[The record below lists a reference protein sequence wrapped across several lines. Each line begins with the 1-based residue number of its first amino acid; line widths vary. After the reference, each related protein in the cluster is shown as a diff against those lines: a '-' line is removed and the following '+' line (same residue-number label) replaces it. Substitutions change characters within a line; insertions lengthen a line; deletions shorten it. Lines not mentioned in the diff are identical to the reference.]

1 MLVSVEEA
9 LVGSVER
16 RAPLK
21 MRAWEAIR
29 ISAVEPVFTFT
40 RHVRN
45 RL

>member
-1 MLVSVEEA
+1 MLFSPEEA
-9 LVGSVER
+9 LVGSDDR
-16 RAPLK
+16 QAPLK
-21 MRAWEAIR
+21 TPAWEAIR

>member
-1 MLVSVEEA
+1 MLFSVEEA
-9 LVGSVER
+9 LVESDER

-21 MRAWEAIR
+21 TPAWEDIR